1 LVSQKNNNKISANA
15 IPLHI
20 MKFNLIKYNSLD
32 STNAEAYRLYQSG
45 KAVSGTVI
53 LTAEQTSG
61 KGYGN
66 NYWESEPGKNLTF
79 SLLFEPQIIMPSD
92 QFIITQI
99 ISLSVLE
106 ILSKIIKEKTC
117 LIKWPNDI
125 YINDNKIAGILIQN
139 FIIGN
144 NIDCSIIGVG
154 LNVNQQ
160 KFLSDAPNPTSIK
173 LESNNYH
180 SLEEILDG
188 ILNRFNQYALQL
200 PSPSFIKSLSNNY
213 LNHLYRYGV
222 SHTYRD
228 SEGTFTAVITGISEY
243 GQLLL
248 KKDDK
253 TIKAYGFKEVE
264 FL

>member
-1 LVSQKNNNKISANA
+1 MISANA

-20 MKFNLIKYNSLD
+20 MKYNLIKYNTLD
-32 STNAEAYRLYQSG
+32 STNAEALRLYKG
-45 KAVSGTVI
+45 KKAVSGTVI
-53 LTAEQTSG
+53 IASEQMRG

-79 SLLFEPQIIMPSD
+79 SLLFKPQVIIPSG
-92 QFIITQI
+92 QFIITQM

-117 LIKWPNDI
+117 FIKWPNDI

-173 LESNNYH
+173 LEINNHH
-180 SLEEILDG
+180 SLEKLLDG
-188 ILNRFNQYALQL
+188 ILNRFDHYTQQL
-200 PSPSFIKSLSNNY
+200 NSPKFIKSLNGDY
-213 LNHLYRYGV
+213 LNHLYLYGV
-222 SHTYRD
+222 PHTYRD